1 MAGCTTRLSGV
12 LVALAVAVSTATAG
26 TVAGGAAS
34 AQAPNVAG
42 PSTNL
47 PIDSCPALYALGI
60 QGTGQSSPDAAPTTD
75 TGMLSTVFMPMMA
88 KAPDDGLVDRA
99 YVPYE
104 SGFGGATGGGVVP
117 YSESVAGGLSRLRS
131 MASSVAER
139 CPETRFGIVG
149 YSQGA
154 HVASIFAQE
163 VGQGSGVLPPEK
175 VAAVALFADP
185 TRNPGA
191 PLFPGAPGKAT
202 PDAAPGTEG
211 EELARIVALPQVPA
225 SGGGIGPERDK
236 AENFGA
242 LTGRVASF
250 CAAGDLA
257 CDAPEGAPILKAVAN
272 IAGQAKLS
280 GGDPIASLVS
290 VAQALAYTSIKTA
303 TKVVNEDIQGNSLA
317 SLSLSPK
324 KSISQRLAEAADP
337 RTPLDIP
344 AALRALLKVGMIGL
358 NAVVTVVRT
367 VLNPAALA
375 DLATAGLSNPPAAL
389 VSLGTKLVGAVPQ
402 LIPPTT
408 GVRLVNQAF
417 DAVVQNITDN
427 KELLNTTTWVR
438 YWDTVQRHGAY
449 GTATVSA
456 DGDAPTTFVAEW
468 FAAVAR
474 DLAGTFGSDTAP
486 LPGSETAR
494 EGPSTPAPGFAEPG
508 PGASTSPDQSG
519 TGQFPFGTGVDGASF
534 GGATADRTIEPI
546 ATTERPDT
554 STTYPFST
562 N

>member
-1 MAGCTTRLSGV
+1 M
-12 LVALAVAVSTATAG
+12 
-26 TVAGGAAS
+26 
-34 AQAPNVAG
+34 
-42 PSTNL
+42 
-47 PIDSCPALYALGI
+47 GI

-104 SGFGGATGGGVVP
+104 SGFGGATGGGVAP
-117 YSESVAGGLSRLRS
+117 YSESVTGGLSRLRT
-131 MASSVAER
+131 MAKSVAQR
-139 CPETRFGIVG
+139 CPDTRFGIVG

-154 HVASIFAQE
+154 HVASMFAQE
-163 VGQGSGVLPPEK
+163 VGQGSGVLPAER

-211 EELARIVALPQVPA
+211 SELAEIVALPQVPA

-290 VAQALAYTSIKTA
+290 IAQALAYTSIKTA
-303 TKVVNEDIQGNSLA
+303 SKVVNEDIQGNSLA
-317 SLSLSPK
+317 NLSISPK
-324 KSISQRLAEAADP
+324 KSISQRLADAADP
-337 RTPLDIP
+337 RAPLDIP

-358 NAVVTVVRT
+358 NAVVTVVRS
-367 VLNPAALA
+367 VLNPAAIA

-389 VSLGTKLVGAVPQ
+389 LMLGTKLIGAIPQ

-456 DGDAPTTFVAEW
+456 NGDSPTKFVADW

-474 DLAGTFGSDTAP
+474 DLAGTFGSGNTPQAGSGTAQ
-486 LPGSETAR
+486 A
-494 EGPSTPAPGFAEPG
+494 PAPGFAVPDS
-508 PGASTSPDQSG
+508 GASPSPEEFG
-519 TGQFPFGTGVDGASF
+519 TGQFPFGTGVDGASS
-534 GGATADRTIEPI
+534 GGAAADRITEPIVTTERIEP
-546 ATTERPDT
+546 TERPDT
-554 STTYPFST
+554 PTSYPFST